1 MGARPIALLDA
12 LRFGELEQ
20 AKNRHLLKGVVAG
33 ISAYGNCMG
42 VPTVGG
48 EIVFNDIY
56 SQNPLVNV
64 FCLGIAHKDKIF
76 LEQRPGSAIR

>member
-1 MGARPIALLDA
+1 MLDA
-12 LRFGELEQ
+12 LRFGGLDS
-20 AKNRHLLKGVVAG
+20 AKNRRLVKGVVAG
-33 ISAYGNCMG
+33 IAGYGNCMG

-76 LEQRPGSAIR
+76 LERQQGSVIR